1 MTKRKTIHY
10 AWVILLAVSLI
21 RGIAGPGINASS
33 GLFLLPVS
41 TELGIGVGQL
51 SLYLSVSSIA
61 MLLFLPAAG
70 KLFNRYDV
78 KTMVL
83 AGAVLQAGGFFLL
96 GFMNHV
102 WAWYLISI
110 PIAMGGVILV
120 NLLGPVMINRWFSKN
135 VGLVMGVTMTI
146 TSILGAVFQPLMTT
160 LIEGRGWRFTY
171 RGFGIF
177 ALCLILLIGFSLL
190 KSRPEDKNLE
200 AHGEAEA
207 SECSKAAVDK
217 TEGVAQKDAVKMFA
231 FYALL
236 FFMVVLTGFAS
247 FQQHITT
254 FGLGLGFPM
263 TAIGKALSIS
273 MIGSAVGSIL
283 IGFFSDRIG
292 ILPTSVAVLCI
303 GLIAIMMFA
312 FNGGVFVV
320 FVLATFLHGLAAS
333 SIGVVAPLLTTKF
346 FGFKDYEKLFSLV
359 MIGAPLASIVL
370 LPAYGFIYDLYG
382 SYHLVF
388 LFLLAALITAA
399 VGLVL
404 GYRSS
409 KKTKTTIAAVKKS

>member
-61 MLLFLPAAG
+61 MMLFLPAAG
-70 KLFNRYDV
+70 KLFNRYSV
-78 KTMVL
+78 KKMIL
-83 AGAVLQAGGFFLL
+83 AGAVLQAGGFILL
-96 GFMNHV
+96 GFMNRV
-102 WAWYLISI
+102 WAWYFISI

-135 VGLVMGVTMTI
+135 VGLVMGFMMTI

-160 LIEGRGWRFTY
+160 LIDGSGWRFTY

-177 ALCLILLIGFSLL
+177 ALCTILLIGCSLL
-190 KSRPEDKNLE
+190 KSWPGEKNLK
-200 AHGEAEA
+200 AHGEADA
-207 SECSKAAVDK
+207 SEFAKAAVDK
-217 TEGVAQKDAVKMFA
+217 TEGVSQKDAVKMFA

-236 FFMVVLTGFAS
+236 LFMVVLTGFAS

-312 FNGGVFVV
+312 FNGGVFAV

-409 KKTKTTIAAVKKS
+409 RKGRNQS